1 MEFPYQKEQS
11 RLFGNICRPV
21 AEFEVET
28 ELGWAPILAYIDSGA
43 DITLLP
49 MSFITALDIHI
60 EEEDIKDIR
69 GIGDGKL
76 PIIVKRV
83 RMRLAGKTFN
93 TEVAIALIEDVP
105 FLLGREGVFDQFE
118 ICFRKNRTIRFED
131 A

>member
-1 MEFPYQKEQS
+1 MKFPYQKEQS

-21 AEFEVET
+21 AEFEVKT
-28 ELGWAPILAYIDSGA
+28 ELGWTSVLAYIDSGA

-76 PIIVKRV
+76 PIIVNRV
-83 RMRLAGKTFN
+83 RMRLAGKTFD

>member
-11 RLFGNICRPV
+11 GLFGNIFRPV
-21 AEFEVET
+21 AEFEVAT
-28 ELGWAPILAYIDSGA
+28 ELGWTPVLAYIDSGA

-49 MSFITALDIHI
+49 MSFVTALDIHI

-76 PIIVKRV
+76 PIVIKRV
-83 RMRLAGKTFN
+83 RMRLAGKTFD

>member
-11 RLFGNICRPV
+11 GLFGNICRPV
-21 AEFEVET
+21 AEFEVAT
-28 ELGWAPILAYIDSGA
+28 ELGWTPVLAYIDSGA

-49 MSFITALDIHI
+49 MSFVTALDIHI

-76 PIIVKRV
+76 PIVIKRV
-83 RMRLAGKTFN
+83 RMRLAGKTFD

>member
-1 MEFPYQKEQS
+1 MFADQLQNLKW
-11 RLFGNICRPV
+11 RPK
-21 AEFEVET
+21 
-28 ELGWAPILAYIDSGA
+28 LGWTQVLAYIDSGA
-43 DITLLP
+43 NITLLP
-49 MSFITALDIHI
+49 MSFVTALDIHI

-76 PIIVKRV
+76 PIVIKRV
-83 RMRLAGKTFN
+83 RIRLAGKTFN